1 MFIFL
6 SCGVANNRGQFN
18 CVDMDDVFETLIS
31 SYIENKVG
39 ISPKFIST
47 KLADHLK
54 QNLLTLQFKKLLVAA
69 GTGNAEKLKH
79 NAAVRSD
86 VIYWLDKNHDN
97 EFENQFFKQIEL
109 FIQYLNMQCYA
120 GITDYEFHYSIY
132 PIGSFYIKHLDQFK
146 NDTSRMFSII
156 SYLNSS
162 WQEKDGGELL
172 IHLEKNNKKIL
183 PIQGQTVM
191 FKSNE
196 LPHEV
201 LVTHKERMSI
211 TGWLKKS

>member
-1 MFIFL
+1 
-6 SCGVANNRGQFN
+6 
-18 CVDMDDVFETLIS
+18 MDNVFETLIS
-31 SYIENKVG
+31 SYIKNKVG
-39 ISPKFIST
+39 ISPQFISNQ
-47 KLADHLK
+47 LANHLK
-54 QNLLTLQFKKLLVAA
+54 QNLLALQLKKLLVVA
-69 GTGNAEKLKH
+69 GTGNAEKLNH

-86 VIYWLDKNHDN
+86 VIYWLDKNHNN

-146 NDTSRMFSII
+146 NDSSRMFSII
-156 SYLNSS
+156 SYLNSN

-172 IHLEKNNKKIL
+172 IHLENNNKKIL

-201 LVTHKERMSI
+201 LITHKERMSI

>member
-1 MFIFL
+1 
-6 SCGVANNRGQFN
+6 
-18 CVDMDDVFETLIS
+18 MDNVFETLIS
-31 SYIENKVG
+31 SYIKNKVG
-39 ISPKFIST
+39 ISPQFISSQ
-47 KLADHLK
+47 LANHLK
-54 QNLLTLQFKKLLVAA
+54 QNLLALQLKKLLVVA
-69 GTGNAEKLKH
+69 GTGNAEKLNH

-86 VIYWLDKNHDN
+86 VIYWLDKNHNN

-146 NDTSRMFSII
+146 NDSSRMFSII
-156 SYLNSS
+156 SYLNSN

-172 IHLEKNNKKIL
+172 IHLENNNKKIL

-201 LVTHKERMSI
+201 LITHKERMSI

>member
-1 MFIFL
+1 
-6 SCGVANNRGQFN
+6 
-18 CVDMDDVFETLIS
+18 MDNVFETLIS
-31 SYIENKVG
+31 SYIKNKVG
-39 ISPKFIST
+39 ISPQFISSQ
-47 KLADHLK
+47 LANHLK
-54 QNLLTLQFKKLLVAA
+54 QNLLALQLKKLLVVA
-69 GTGNAEKLKH
+69 GTGNAEKLNH
-79 NAAVRSD
+79 NTSVRSD
-86 VIYWLDKNHDN
+86 VIYWLDKNHNN

-146 NDTSRMFSII
+146 NDSSRMFSII
-156 SYLNSS
+156 SYLNSN

-172 IHLEKNNKKIL
+172 IHLENKNKKIL

-201 LVTHKERMSI
+201 LITHKERMSI